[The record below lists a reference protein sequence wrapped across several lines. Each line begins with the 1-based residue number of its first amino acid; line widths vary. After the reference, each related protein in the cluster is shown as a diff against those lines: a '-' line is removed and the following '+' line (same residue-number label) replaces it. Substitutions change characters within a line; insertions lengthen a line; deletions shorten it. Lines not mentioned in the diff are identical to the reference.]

1 MAEMTPQERIDTAI
15 KLEPVDR
22 VPVVPMMDFFCA
34 RYKGVVLEDFIN
46 DGDMARDL
54 MDEIFFEFGPWDATF
69 QSTALNEFAF
79 ALTLPIRLKV
89 PGREL
94 PSDTIWQF
102 DEVPLMT
109 EEDYDF
115 LIENGWHAFWGMMFP
130 RMRPYQDPAQVPQL
144 LEDWTNQAVRDT
156 LKWED
161 KGVLSFTGVAITPPF
176 DALSMARSLNEFIYD
191 LYRHPDKVIAAMDA
205 MLPDLIQSVIG
216 GQKGIQQATRWGY
229 RTAFLGSTR
238 QSATFISP
246 KMFEKFGLPYLHR
259 IVEAYLEAGI
269 TPLFHFDSD
278 WTPLLEYFKE
288 FPRGTCILELDGT
301 TDIFKAKE
309 VLRDHMCLMG
319 DVPAALLK
327 LGTPEE
333 VSDYVKKL
341 IDVVGEGGG
350 FILSTGCDTPV
361 DAKPE
366 NVRAMV
372 ETALTYQNNR

>member
-1 MAEMTPQERIDTAI
+1 MGTMLQDYNLTADDFGGEEYEGCPEM
-15 KLEPVDR
+15 
-22 VPVVPMMDFFCA
+22 
-34 RYKGVVLEDFIN
+34 
-46 DGDMARDL
+46 
-54 MDEIFFEFGPWDATF
+54 
-69 QSTALNEFAF
+69 LN
-79 ALTLPIRLKV
+79 
-89 PGREL
+89 
-94 PSDTIWQF
+94 
-102 DEVPLMT
+102 
-109 EEDYDF
+109 
-115 LIENGWHAFWGMMFP
+115 
-130 RMRPYQDPAQVPQL
+130 
-144 LEDWTNQAVRDT
+144 
-156 LKWED
+156 
-161 KGVLSFTGVAITPPF
+161 
-176 DALSMARSLNEFIYD
+176 
-191 LYRHPDKVIAAMDA
+191 
-205 MLPDLIQSVIG
+205 
-216 GQKGIQQATRWGY
+216 
-229 RTAFLGSTR
+229 
-238 QSATFISP
+238 
-246 KMFEKFGLPYLHR
+246 LHR
-259 IVEAYLEAGI
+259 PDVIREVHEAYLEAGI